1 MEILKLGS
9 KGEDVKKL
17 QEYLDLKVDGE
28 FGPITERAVKDFQKK
43 HIISVDGV
51 VGKKTWEAM
60 GYVSTDLSENK
71 NQAKG
76 LEIKQHFLPIGE
88 YKNQKTKK
96 EWVFLHHTAGWENP
110 IKTIDAWAND
120 KRGAIA
126 TEFVLGGQNIRTCDK
141 TYDGVMV
148 QAFPTGHYAWHLG
161 TGSNKLHSCSVGL
174 EVCNFGQLKDGK
186 TYVGTVAHQVQIVK
200 LAKPFR
206 GHQFWHK
213 YSDLQITGIKDWL
226 LFIADRDDIDIRK
239 GLVELIHKKGADAFD
254 HFDLSLVEKTRG
266 LWTHTNVRKDKV
278 DMFPQ
283 PELIDMLLTL

>member
-28 FGPITERAVKDFQKK
+28 FGPMTERAVKDFQRK

-88 YKNQKTKK
+88 YKSQKTKK

-120 KRGAIA
+120 KRGPIA

-186 TYVGTVAHQVQIVK
+186 TYVGTVAHQAQIVK

>member
-28 FGPITERAVKDFQKK
+28 FGPMTERAVKDFQRK

-88 YKNQKTKK
+88 YKSQKTKK

-186 TYVGTVAHQVQIVK
+186 TYVGTVAHQAQIVK

>member
-9 KGEDVKKL
+9 KGEEVKKL
-17 QEYLDLKVDGE
+17 QKFFDLKADGD
-28 FGPITERAVKDFQKK
+28 FGPMTEKVVKEFQKK
-43 HIISVDGV
+43 HYLASDGI
-51 VGKKTWEAM
+51 VGKQTWEAM
-60 GYVSTDLSENK
+60 GFVSTDLSENK

-76 LEIKQHFLPIGE
+76 LEIKQHFLPAGE
-88 YKNQKTKK
+88 YKREKTKK

-120 KRGAIA
+120 TRGAIA

-141 TYDGVMV
+141 THDGVMV

-186 TYVGTVAHQVQIVK
+186 TYVGTVAHQAQIVK
-200 LAKPFR
+200 LPKPFR

-213 YSDLQITGIKDWL
+213 YSDSQITAIKDWL

-283 PELIDMLLTL
+283 PELIDMLISL